1 MADVTRD
8 IQVFLADYEHKLK
21 FELFQKWKSSDVYDG
36 PVVAKPKALPTLLG
50 YSKRDIVVFTDPHDT
65 AYKLKDLRFVEEHLT
80 RILEER
86 GVTDHEHHEESVH
99 PDADSAPWIQF
110 AHAYYRFPKTCVY
123 SPYISGYDM
132 GADSDERLLALYFQ
146 SIVDQKKLRKDY
158 PVIPKVPKDTRT
170 EIDIDQNHFA
180 NCY

>member
-1 MADVTRD
+1 MADITRD
-8 IQVFLADYEHKLK
+8 IQVFLSDYEHKLK
-21 FELFQKWKSSDVYDG
+21 WELFQKWKSSDVYDG
-36 PVVAKPKALPTLLG
+36 PVVAKPKPLPTLLG

-65 AYKLKDLRFVEEHLT
+65 VYKLKDLRFVEEHLK

-86 GVTDHEHHEESVH
+86 GITVHEGHDECVH
-99 PDADSAPWIQF
+99 PDSDAAPWIQF
-110 AHAYYRFPKTCVY
+110 AHAYYRFPKTCVH

-146 SIVDQKKLRKDY
+146 SVVDQKKLRGLY

-170 EIDIDQNHFA
+170 EIDIDQAHFA
-180 NCY
+180 SCY